1 MKQGMCWWFIL
12 LVHKADKNEHP
23 NKWRRTMYFVYV
35 NDGSSFWPG
44 WTAKRELLD
53 RYDWRDS

>member
-1 MKQGMCWWFIL
+1 
-12 LVHKADKNEHP
+12 VHKADKNEHP